1 MVPDVLTRALAPRLA
16 QFSRELGRARRGVV
30 RGVHQSRV
38 ASRRLR
44 EGLGALESVVAD
56 DVRRRALRALRDM
69 ARALGAVRECD
80 VTIALVGTQAARHEW
95 PPTAVSQVLQSLQ
108 ADRKRRQR
116 DLLRVLADPRRR
128 RAVAQVRSHLPE
140 VRTVETRRA
149 VTDAAAHRR
158 RKRAVALAKELR
170 HLGTLYV
177 PDQLHAV
184 RLATKKLRYALEWEQ
199 QVGRRGWARERQLLE
214 RAQEALGAWH
224 DVLILQERLHRV
236 RRSGDWSRVTTSD
249 LKHMAAQLERECRAH
264 HASILAMVPAIARVA
279 QAANR

>member
-1 MVPDVLTRALAPRLA
+1 
-16 QFSRELGRARRGVV
+16 
-30 RGVHQSRV
+30 VHQSRV

-44 EGLGALESVVAD
+44 EGLGALETLVPD

-80 VTIALVGTQAARHEW
+80 VTIALVGTQAARHAW
-95 PPTAVSQVLQSLQ
+95 PPTVISEVVQSLQ

-116 DLLRVLADPRRR
+116 DLLRVLANPRRR
-128 RAVAQVRSHLPE
+128 RAVAQVRSHLPAIT
-140 VRTVETRRA
+140 TVECRRA
-149 VTDAAAHRR
+149 VTEAAAHRR
-158 RKRAVALAKELR
+158 RKRAVALAKDLR

-199 QVGRRGWARERQLLE
+199 QIGRKGWVRERQVLE
-214 RAQEALGAWH
+214 RAQEALGTWH
-224 DVLILQERLHRV
+224 DLLILQERLHRL
-236 RRSGDWSRVTTSD
+236 RRSEDWPRVTTSD
-249 LKHMAAQLERECRAH
+249 LKHMAAQLERDCRAH
-264 HASILAMVPAIARVA
+264 HALILAMVPALSRLA

>member
-1 MVPDVLTRALAPRLA
+1 MAPDVLTRALAPQLA

-44 EGLGALESVVAD
+44 EGLGALKTLVPD
-56 DVRRRALRALRDM
+56 DVRRRALRALREM

-80 VTIALVGTQAARHEW
+80 VTLALVAAQTARLEWPATVVAHVTQA
-95 PPTAVSQVLQSLQ
+95 LQ
-108 ADRKRRQR
+108 ADRERRHR
-116 DLLRVLADPRRR
+116 DLLRVLSAPRRR
-128 RAVAQVRSHLPE
+128 RAVAQVRSHLPTIATAE
-140 VRTVETRRA
+140 SRRA
-149 VTDAAAHRR
+149 VTEAAAHRR
-158 RKRAVALAKELR
+158 RMRAVALAKELR
-170 HLGTLYV
+170 QLGTLYV

-199 QVGRRGWARERQLLE
+199 QVGRKAWVRERQLLE

-224 DVLILQERLHRV
+224 DILILQEHLHRL
-236 RRSGDWSRVTTSD
+236 RRSGDWPRATTAS

-264 HASILAMVPAIARVA
+264 HARVLALCPALSRLARAA
-279 QAANR
+279 QR